1 MMGTDEV
8 KVYQHKAQY
17 YETDQMGCVHHSNY
31 IRWFEEARTDL
42 LEQVGFSYGRMEEL
56 GILSPV
62 LEVHAEYKSMVRYQE
77 LVNITTKVTYFNGLK
92 FTISYVIE
100 DALTKEIKTIGES
113 KHCFLNKDLKPMRLQ
128 KENKEVYD
136 LFLKLASNQYKFVN

>member
-1 MMGTDEV
+1 MRGLDKV

-31 IRWFEEARTDL
+31 VRWFEEARTDL
-42 LEQVGFSYGRMEEL
+42 LEQVGFSYGRVEEL

-62 LEVHAEYKSMVRYQE
+62 LEIHAEYKSMVRYQE
-77 LVNITTKVTYFNGLK
+77 VVNITSKVTYFNGLK
-92 FTISYVIE
+92 FTISYVVE

-136 LFLKLASNQYKFVN
+136 LFLSLATDN

>member
-1 MMGTDEV
+1 MVELDQV
-8 KVYQHKAQY
+8 KPYQHKAQY

-56 GILSPV
+56 GIMSPV

-77 LVNITTKVTYFNGLK
+77 VVNITSKVTYFNGLK

-128 KENKEVYD
+128 KENIEVYE
-136 LFLKLASNQYKFVN
+136 LFLQLASQH

>member
-1 MMGTDEV
+1 MMGLDKV
-8 KVYQHKAQY
+8 KAYQHKAQY

-77 LVNITTKVTYFNGLK
+77 VVNITSKVTYFNGLK

-113 KHCFLNKDLKPMRLQ
+113 KHCFLNKDLKPIRLQ

-136 LFLKLASNQYKFVN
+136 LFLALASA

>member
-1 MMGTDEV
+1 
-8 KVYQHKAQY
+8 
-17 YETDQMGCVHHSNY
+17 
-31 IRWFEEARTDL
+31 
-42 LEQVGFSYGRMEEL
+42 MEEL

-77 LVNITTKVTYFNGLK
+77 IVNITSKVTYFNGLK
-92 FTISYVIE
+92 FTISYVVE

-113 KHCFLNKDLKPMRLQ
+113 KHCFLNKDLKPIRLQ

-136 LFLKLASNQYKFVN
+136 LFLRLASDELLYS

>member
-1 MMGTDEV
+1 MNIMDQVTA
-8 KVYQHKAQY
+8 YQHKAQY

-42 LEQVGFSYGRMEEL
+42 LEQVGFSYGKMEEL

-62 LEVHAEYKSMVRYQE
+62 LEVNAEFKSMVRYQDV
-77 LVNITTKVTYFNGLK
+77 VNIYSKITYFNGLK
-92 FTISYVIE
+92 FTISYVIQ
-100 DALTKEIKTIGES
+100 DALTKELKTTGES
-113 KHCFLNKDLKPMRLQ
+113 KHCFLNKELKPMRLQ

-136 LFLKLASNQYKFVN
+136 LFVNLLAH

>member
-1 MMGTDEV
+1 MSIYDAV

-42 LEQVGFSYGRMEEL
+42 LEQVGFSYKKMEEC

-62 LEVHAEYKSMVRYQE
+62 LEVNAQYKSMVRYQE
-77 LVNITTKVTYFNGLK
+77 IVTIDARVTSFNGLK
-92 FTISYVIE
+92 FTISYTIK
-100 DALTKEIKTIGES
+100 DALTNEVKTIGES
-113 KHCFLNKDLKPMRLQ
+113 KHCFLNQDLKPIRLQ
-128 KENKEVYD
+128 KENKEVYE
-136 LFLKLASNQYKFVN
+136 LFLSLLTKSG